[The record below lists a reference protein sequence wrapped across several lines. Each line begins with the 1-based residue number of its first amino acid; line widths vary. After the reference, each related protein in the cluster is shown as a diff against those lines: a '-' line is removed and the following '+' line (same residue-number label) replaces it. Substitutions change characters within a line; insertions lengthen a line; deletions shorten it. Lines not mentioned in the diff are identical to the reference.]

1 MLDFD
6 MDYSYWV
13 IGGFLLMALEMFMP
27 GIFLLWIGLAGII
40 VGGLSY
46 AFDAFPLWG
55 QLVAFGAFSFG
66 LAFLGPLINKSKDNE
81 DLDHSSLN
89 QKGKSLMGKEFILD
103 VDMIQGKGHATI
115 DNSRWLVTCSED
127 LIKGTMVKV
136 IRIDG
141 IILKIEKV

>member
-13 IGGFLLMALEMFMP
+13 VGGFLLMALEMFVP
-27 GIFLLWIGLAGII
+27 GIFLLWIGLAGVI

-46 AFDAFPLWG
+46 GFDAFPLWG
-55 QLVAFGAFSFG
+55 QLVAFGGFSLG
-66 LAFLGPLINKSKDNE
+66 LAFLGPLINTSKVHE
-81 DLDHSSLN
+81 DPNSLSLN

-103 VDMIQGKGHATI
+103 VDLMQGKGHATI
-115 DNSRWLVTCSED
+115 ENSKWLVTCSED
-127 LIKGTMVKV
+127 LMKGTKV
-136 IRIDG
+136 RIMNIDG